1 MIVIPHAHL
10 HGGIAA
16 PAVNDAMMAK
26 SSLNRRQQG
35 YEADEGREL
44 QGHCFAMNDN
54 AAHTRNGRP
63 MITVAAGIL
72 KQNGR
77 ILICQ
82 RKRTGAFP
90 LQWEFPGGKVE
101 AGEDA
106 RTCVQRE
113 LLEELAIE
121 ADIGPEVSAFQY
133 TYPNGFQVSLVFF
146 GVSSYTGDMANQA
159 FEQILWVEP
168 GELANYDFLEADRA
182 LVARIARGELV

>member
-1 MIVIPHAHL
+1 MPDVSTVIT
-10 HGGIAA
+10 
-16 PAVNDAMMAK
+16 
-26 SSLNRRQQG
+26 
-35 YEADEGREL
+35 
-44 QGHCFAMNDN
+44 NDN
-54 AAHTRNGRP
+54 AAQARNGLA

-72 KQNGR
+72 QQDGR

-82 RKRTGAFP
+82 RTSTGVFP

-106 RTCVQRE
+106 RACVKRE
-113 LLEELAIE
+113 LREELAID
-121 ADIGPEVSAFQY
+121 ADIGPEVSAFEY

-146 GVSSYTGDMANQA
+146 RVSGYAGDLANQA

-182 LVARIARGELV
+182 LVARIARGELVP

>member
-1 MIVIPHAHL
+1 
-10 HGGIAA
+10 
-16 PAVNDAMMAK
+16 
-26 SSLNRRQQG
+26 
-35 YEADEGREL
+35 
-44 QGHCFAMNDN
+44 
-54 AAHTRNGRP
+54 

-72 KQNGR
+72 KQDER

-106 RTCVQRE
+106 QTCVKRE
-113 LLEELAIE
+113 LREELAIE
-121 ADIGPEVSAFQY
+121 ADIGTEVSAFQY

-146 GVSSYTGDMANQA
+146 QVSGYTGEMANQA

-168 GELANYDFLEADRA
+168 RELLSYDFLEADRT
-182 LVARIARGELV
+182 LVARIARGEMV

>member
-1 MIVIPHAHL
+1 LAE
-10 HGGIAA
+10 
-16 PAVNDAMMAK
+16 N
-26 SSLNRRQQG
+26 N
-35 YEADEGREL
+35 
-44 QGHCFAMNDN
+44 N
-54 AAHTRNGRP
+54 AARARNGLH

-72 KQNGR
+72 KQDGR

-82 RKRTGAFP
+82 RKPTGAFP

-106 RTCVQRE
+106 QTCVKRE
-113 LLEELAIE
+113 LREELAIE
-121 ADIGPEVSAFQY
+121 ADIGTEVSAFQY

-146 GVSSYTGDMANQA
+146 QVSGYTGEMANQA

-168 GELANYDFLEADRA
+168 RELLSYDFLEADRA

>member
-1 MIVIPHAHL
+1 LAE
-10 HGGIAA
+10 
-16 PAVNDAMMAK
+16 N
-26 SSLNRRQQG
+26 N
-35 YEADEGREL
+35 
-44 QGHCFAMNDN
+44 N
-54 AAHTRNGRP
+54 AAHARNGLH

-72 KQNGR
+72 KQDER

-106 RTCVQRE
+106 QTCVKRE
-113 LLEELAIE
+113 LREELAIE
-121 ADIGPEVSAFQY
+121 ADIGTEVSAFQY

-146 GVSSYTGDMANQA
+146 QVSGYTGEMANQA

-168 GELANYDFLEADRA
+168 RELLSYDFLEADRA
-182 LVARIARGELV
+182 LVARIARGEMV

>member
-1 MIVIPHAHL
+1 LAE
-10 HGGIAA
+10 
-16 PAVNDAMMAK
+16 N
-26 SSLNRRQQG
+26 N
-35 YEADEGREL
+35 
-44 QGHCFAMNDN
+44 N
-54 AAHTRNGRP
+54 AAHARNGLH

-72 KQNGR
+72 KQDER

-106 RTCVQRE
+106 QTCVKRE
-113 LLEELAIE
+113 LREELAIE
-121 ADIGPEVSAFQY
+121 ADIGTEVSAFQY

-146 GVSSYTGDMANQA
+146 QVSGYSGEMANQA

-168 GELANYDFLEADRA
+168 RELLSYDFLEADRA
-182 LVARIARGELV
+182 LVARIARGEMV

>member
-1 MIVIPHAHL
+1 
-10 HGGIAA
+10 
-16 PAVNDAMMAK
+16 MAE
-26 SSLNRRQQG
+26 N
-35 YEADEGREL
+35 
-44 QGHCFAMNDN
+44 NN
-54 AAHTRNGRP
+54 AAHARNGLH

-72 KQNGR
+72 KQDER

-106 RTCVQRE
+106 QTCVKRE
-113 LLEELAIE
+113 LREELAIE

-146 GVSSYTGDMANQA
+146 QVSGYTGEMANQA

-168 GELANYDFLEADRA
+168 SELLSYDFLEADRA
-182 LVARIARGELV
+182 LVARIARGEMV